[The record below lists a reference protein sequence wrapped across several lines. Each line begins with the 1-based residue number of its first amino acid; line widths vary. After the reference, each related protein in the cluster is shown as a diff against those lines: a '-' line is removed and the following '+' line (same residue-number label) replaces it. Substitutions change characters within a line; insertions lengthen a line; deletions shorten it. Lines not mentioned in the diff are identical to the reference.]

1 MSEWKEVKLKNCIS
15 TLKGYAFK
23 SAWYVKKGTPII
35 RVSDFSIDSVNT
47 ENLIYVNSD
56 IAKTYSKYALIKNDV
71 IIQTVGSWAS
81 NPASVVGKV
90 IKIPNSVEN
99 GLLNQNAVKLIPNTL
114 IDKKYLFYLL
124 KGELFKGYVIG
135 CAQGAASQASITLE
149 TIYNY
154 HFLLPPLPTQKR
166 ISNILSNYDNLIEN
180 NQKRIEILE
189 KMAQNL
195 YKEWFVRFRFPNW
208 ESVEFVDG
216 LPIGWEKSTLEDI
229 ASITSSKRIYAKDYV
244 EKGIPFFRSK
254 EIIELSKH
262 SKISTPL
269 YISKDRFEELD
280 RKFGIPKEGDI
291 LMTSVGTLGVLYKV
305 RFNDKFYFKDGNLM
319 WFKKKENYI
328 QTYLYYFL
336 KSPFG
341 QGELKKTAI
350 GSSQSAF
357 TIVSIK
363 QLKIVI
369 PNNQI
374 VRQFYDKVNP
384 IEKLINNLALKNNIL
399 KQERNC
405 LLPRLLSG
413 KLEV

>member
-216 LPIGWEKSTLEDI
+216 LPIGWEKIKFKNFTQLKRGYDLPNRNIIEGNFPIIASTNIKGYHNQYKVEPPCITTGRSGSLGTVQFINQKSWVLNTSLYVKDFKGNSPRFIYYTLKELHLERFNAGAGVPTLNRNHLDAIKIIKPTQELQKKFEDI
-229 ASITSSKRIYAKDYV
+229 INS
-244 EKGIPFFRSK
+244 FF
-254 EIIELSKH
+254 
-262 SKISTPL
+262 
-269 YISKDRFEELD
+269 
-280 RKFGIPKEGDI
+280 
-291 LMTSVGTLGVLYKV
+291 
-305 RFNDKFYFKDGNLM
+305 
-319 WFKKKENYI
+319 
-328 QTYLYYFL
+328 
-336 KSPFG
+336 
-341 QGELKKTAI
+341 
-350 GSSQSAF
+350 
-357 TIVSIK
+357 
-363 QLKIVI
+363 
-369 PNNQI
+369 NQI
-374 VRQFYDKVNP
+374 ENLQQK
-384 IEKLINNLALKNNIL
+384 NNLL
-399 KQERNC
+399 KQERNR